1 MSNLQ
6 TNIENYLKYCEEQ
19 KRLDYKT
26 LKAYKIDLSQFCQ
39 SISTNNLTDITSSML
54 ENYISELHQKY

>member
-6 TNIENYLKYCEEQ
+6 THIENYLKYCEEQ

-54 ENYISELHQKY
+54 EHK